1 MRISTETSGQ
11 TGGGGPGRGR
21 GDARSLHVPDPAER
35 SGDPSAARFE
45 PAFEAGPA
53 PVIVGAA
60 ARTGSADDLLTG
72 PGTLVDVLADAADPV
87 DPAPA
92 IPVEAADPAP
102 AAADE
107 PPAGPEPAALGL
119 PLVDPALLP
128 DADLPAAPPAPAAPD
143 SAVGQV
149 SRIRGAQRAR
159 WALGAGGQSARSAIR
174 SGLSRAGQSL
184 NSAGQAM
191 TGGEGDKA
199 PAAALV
205 RVDRR
210 TKDLTKRLRPGEIAV
225 IDHEDI
231 DRVAADALI
240 ACRPAAVVNA
250 AHSISGRYPNLG
262 PEIIVSAGIP
272 LIDNVGAHVMDL
284 VREGESLRVDGNVLF
299 RGETPL
305 VAGKLLDTADV
316 IAAMEEARA
325 GLSSQLEAFVENTME
340 YLRKERDLLL
350 DGIGV
355 PDVRT
360 DFDDKHVLIVVRG
373 YHYREDLK
381 VLRPYIREYRPLLIG
396 VDGGADAIIEAGY
409 KPSMIVGDMDSVSD
423 AALTSGAELVVH
435 AYRDGRAPGLD
446 RIRAL
451 ERDCVVFPATGT
463 SEDIAMLL
471 ADDKGA
477 KLIVAVGSHYNLVE
491 FLDKGRAGMS
501 STFVTRLRVGGKLVD
516 AKGVSRL
523 YRSQISSTSLLLLV
537 GAAFITML
545 GAAYV
550 SPLSG
555 LYWDVL
561 RSYWDS
567 FVFWVQGL
575 FS

>member
-1 MRISTETSGQ
+1 MRISTDTSGQ
-11 TGGGGPGRGR
+11 TGGSGTGPGR
-21 GDARSLHVPDPAER
+21 S
-35 SGDPSAARFE
+35 
-45 PAFEAGPA
+45 AGPQ
-53 PVIVGAA
+53 AA
-60 ARTGSADDLLTG
+60 
-72 PGTLVDVLADAADPV
+72 
-87 DPAPA
+87 
-92 IPVEAADPAP
+92 
-102 AAADE
+102 
-107 PPAGPEPAALGL
+107 PEPAAASAEPPPGE
-119 PLVDPALLP
+119 PAGSRDAPAL
-128 DADLPAAPPAPAAPD
+128 ADLPDLGDPLAPD
-143 SAVGQV
+143 DPGPDRAVEQV

-159 WALGAGGQSARSAIR
+159 SGPGAATQSARGAIR

-184 NSAGQAM
+184 TNAGLARA
-191 TGGEGDKA
+191 GGEADRL
-199 PAAALV
+199 AAVV

-210 TKDLTKRLRPGEIAV
+210 TKDLTKRLKPGEIAV

-231 DRVAADALI
+231 DRVAAEALI
-240 ACRPAAVVNA
+240 ACRPSAVVNA

-262 PEIIVSAGIP
+262 PGIIVSAGIP
-272 LIDNVGAHVMDL
+272 LIDNVGRHVLEM

-299 RGETPL
+299 RGEAPL
-305 VAGKLLDTADV
+305 VAGKLLATADV
-316 IAAMEEARA
+316 LAAMEEARA
-325 GLSSQLEAFVENTME
+325 GLSSQLESFAINTLE
-340 YLRKERDLLL
+340 YLLKERDLLL

-360 DFDDKHVLIVVRG
+360 DFDDRHVLIVVRG

-423 AALTSGAELVVH
+423 AALNSGAEIVVH
-435 AYRDGRAPGLD
+435 AYRDGRAPGLE

-451 ERDCVVFPATGT
+451 GRDCVVFPATGT

-477 KLIVAVGSHYNLVE
+477 KLIVAVGTHANLVE
-491 FLDKGRAGMS
+491 FLDKGRAGMA
-501 STFVTRLRVGGKLVD
+501 STFLTRLRVGGKLVD

-523 YRSQISSTSLLLLV
+523 YRSQISGTSLLLLV
-537 GAAFITML
+537 GAAFITIL